1 MQCKKQ
7 LQAFRRLKVDTE
19 LVANIQKG
27 IVDKIIDLLLQ
38 MIISG
43 VIKLSQNG
51 LRQQIDLIHHVLL
64 LNAVSGKKACQY
76 LRGNLIFS
84 GIRHILLHMLFN
96 EMTFSDS
103 AQCEC
108 DMRSNILNGLFI
120 DLIMVFEKHISHYI
134 VYIRYIFG

>member
-51 LRQQIDLIHHVLL
+51 LRQQID
-64 LNAVSGKKACQY
+64 
-76 LRGNLIFS
+76 
-84 GIRHILLHMLFN
+84 
-96 EMTFSDS
+96 
-103 AQCEC
+103 
-108 DMRSNILNGLFI
+108 FI
-120 DLIMVFEKHISHYI
+120 
-134 VYIRYIFG
+134 